1 MTASKLSDLTY
12 TIRRTERRRTASLQ
26 IVNGLVTVVVPSTL
40 SDEQVSRVVSARLEQ
55 IQKTVERQRQV
66 MRKTESEFVSGHGF
80 MYLGRTYRLK
90 IYRTGSGQIG
100 LRNGRIEIWS
110 SHGLNQTDSEIKQS
124 LTNWYHSRAEEK
136 FQERLKIYAKKV
148 GVSVSFLSLRDMK
161 TKWGSCTTKGKITL
175 NWRLILAPTRIID
188 YVIVHELCHVVC
200 HDHSR
205 RFWSKVMRVMPDY
218 EQRRDWLRNNGHTLT
233 L

>member
-1 MTASKLSDLTY
+1 MSEPSY
-12 TIRRTERRRTASLQ
+12 TIQRTDRRKTATLQ
-26 IVNGLVTVVVPSTL
+26 IVNGLVTVVVPTSL
-40 SDEQVSRVVSARLEQ
+40 SDEQVSKLVSSRLEQ
-55 IQKTVERQRQV
+55 IQKTVEKQRRV

-90 IYRTGSGQIG
+90 IHRTGTGQTG

-124 LTNWYHSRAEEK
+124 LTNWYQSRAEDK
-136 FQERLKIYAKKV
+136 FQERLKIYAKKI
-148 GVSVSFLSLRDMK
+148 GISVSTIVLRDMK
-161 TKWGSCTTKGKITL
+161 TKWGSCTAKGKITL
-175 NWRLILAPTRIID
+175 NWRLIHAPTRIID
-188 YVIVHELCHVVC
+188 YVVTHELCHLVC

-205 RFWSKVMRVMPDY
+205 RFWSKVMRVIPDY
-218 EQRRDWLRNNGHTLT
+218 EERRLWLKQYGHTLT